1 MEEKIKKVTGRPK
14 GAKSRDCQYYV
25 ELAREL
31 KKHLDTLPYNR
42 NDPGFFTIT
51 KMQLIDLI
59 EKTNK
64 RFKLDNCKSNDRKVA
79 DKFIEFFNLKND
91 FIELLPL
98 SKEDFDR
105 KQSGVA
111 IQVHSFDGIDEY
123 LRLFLG
129 KKNAEM
135 MEKRRSTRSKN
146 SPLAVEEK
154 KEKEEEKQPAMTISE
169 KIKEDSLKNSV
180 AYYMR
185 KEGLGKVQA
194 TRKALQ
200 RRDELGRELSN
211 REIENLRKIFKLVV
225 KYGPEKYISWNEI
238 KCICN
243 EKIDKFAGVISSLIE
258 KANWFGIIVDINVK
272 KIQEKVALKNSR
284 ITENV
289 CRDSY
294 MFKLN
299 FIERDVYAA
308 INMLNSY
315 SELRSKNDK
324 KVIIKPQQEEV
335 PVKPAVVVKKTVE
348 AAPIVKTGREAQP
361 AMIVRQQNS
370 NKKFIS
376 KQDSKY
382 IVFIIAGL
390 IKLNGGAA
398 VDPVYVTSLLR
409 GNRFKPMDLDL
420 LNVQDVV
427 EDNRDLFRRTG
438 GGLIA
443 LVGKV
448 DDTWDKVK
456 RLNPKYTSWNISWV
470 VNSGLSLREIQEYF
484 PNSYRM
490 WEEIK
495 VGSAVY
501 VIKADRSIKSLIK
514 LSELQMRMRECD
526 FPAVDGSPGLIE
538 KLKIGYKNLM
548 EMLEETLTDNSR
560 RKTENDQILY
570 KLEESL

>member
-1 MEEKIKKVTGRPK
+1 MEEEVKIKKMTGRPK
-14 GAKSRDCQYYV
+14 GAKSRDCQYYA
-25 ELAREL
+25 ELAKEL
-31 KKHLDTLPYNR
+31 KEYLDTLPNNE
-42 NDPGFFTIT
+42 NDPGFYSIP
-51 KMQLIDLI
+51 KVQLIEI
-59 EKTNK
+59 VEKTNEK
-64 RFKLDNCKSNDRKVA
+64 FNLSNCKSYDRKVA
-79 DKFIEFFNLKND
+79 DKFIEFFDLKND
-91 FIELLPL
+91 FVELLPL

-123 LRLFLG
+123 LRMFLG

-146 SPLAVEEK
+146 SLAVEEEK
-154 KEKEEEKQPAMTISE
+154 KPAKMTISE
-169 KIKEDSLKNSV
+169 RIKEDSLKNSV

-194 TRKALQ
+194 GTKALQ
-200 RRDELGRELSN
+200 RGEELGRELSN

-225 KYGPEKYISWNEI
+225 KYGPEKYISWKEI
-238 KCICN
+238 SGICN
-243 EKIDKFAGVISSLIE
+243 EKIDKFKGVICSLIE
-258 KANWFGIIVDINVK
+258 KANWFGIVVDINIK
-272 KIQEKVALKNSR
+272 KIQEKVALRNSR

-289 CRDSY
+289 YRDSY
-294 MFKLN
+294 VFKLD
-299 FIERDVYAA
+299 FIKGDVLAA
-308 INMLNSY
+308 IGTLDLY
-315 SELRSKNDK
+315 SRLRDK
-324 KVIIKPQQEEV
+324 KIIKPQQEEV
-335 PVKPAVVVKKTVE
+335 PVKPAVKTIE
-348 AAPIVKTGREAQP
+348 ASPIVRPVEKQP
-361 AMIVRQQNS
+361 AAIVRQQNS
-370 NKKFIS
+370 SKKIS

-382 IVFIIAGL
+382 ITFVIAGL
-390 IKLNGGAA
+390 IKSNGGAA

-409 GNRFKPMDLDL
+409 SNRFRPMDLDF
-420 LNVQDVV
+420 LNVQDIV

-456 RLNPKYTSWNISWV
+456 RLNPKNTSWNIPWV
-470 VNSGLSLREIQEYF
+470 VNSGITLKEIQEYF

-501 VIKADRSIKSLIK
+501 VIKADRSIKSIIR
-514 LSELQMRMRECD
+514 LSELQTRMRDVD
-526 FPAVDGSPGLIE
+526 FPAVEGSAGLVE
-538 KLKIGYKNLM
+538 KLKICYKNITDI
-548 EMLEETLTDNSR
+548 LEETLEDNSR
-560 RKTENDQILY
+560 RAKNDQILY